1 MAPFGDSLPRVISS
15 LASLREATRTTD
27 IFADDAADIASI
39 TATLDSFHRI
49 FGAIARRDASAV
61 TALTQSDPAFINTW
75 GQPAHFLVIRK
86 RFEGS

>member
-1 MAPFGDSLPRVISS
+1 V
-15 LASLREATRTTD
+15 
-27 IFADDAADIASI
+27 
-39 TATLDSFHRI
+39 
-49 FGAIARRDASAV
+49 SAV